1 MSTALIVFAKAPIAG
16 HAKTRLIPALGA
28 QGAAALAECLMHAA
42 LEHAVAAGIGP
53 VELCVTPDRNHPAFV
68 AAVRRHGIVLAEQ
81 GDGDL
86 GDRMAR
92 AFVRALRSHAKALL
106 IGTDAPRLD
115 AAYLRAAADALNSAD
130 AVFGP
135 AADGGYTLVGLKQAR
150 PELFAGMRWSHDQ
163 VMAHTRARLARAKL
177 RHVELPVLHDVD
189 EPPDLVHLTPTLSR
203 TIADT
208 DSNTD
213 RQPGRR

>member
-28 QGAAALAECLMHAA
+28 QGAAALAECLMHAT

-53 VELCVTPDRNHPAFV
+53 VELCVTPDRNHPAFA
-68 AAVRRHGIVLAEQ
+68 AAVRRHGIVLTEQ

-86 GDRMAR
+86 GARMAR
-92 AFVRALRSHAKALL
+92 AFDRVLRSHAQALL

-115 AAYLRAAADALNSAD
+115 AAYLRAAASALSSAD

-135 AADGGYTLVGLKQAR
+135 AADGGYTLIGMKQAR
-150 PELFAGMRWSHDQ
+150 PELFAGMHWSHDQ
-163 VMAHTRARLARAKL
+163 VMAHTRLRLAQAKL
-177 RHVELPVLHDVD
+177 RHLELPVLHDVD
-189 EPPDLVHLTPTLSR
+189 EPPDLVHLTPPLSR
-203 TIADT
+203 TIASA
-208 DSNTD
+208 DSNID
-213 RQPGRR
+213 REPGRR